1 MVNSALLSSQSRKD
15 TKNRIHGKQVR
26 EISIHHTVIPIKLNP
41 HGLIRGLIRS
51 DWCQYTCNQLDS
63 QGGIKVRVTR
73 SEQPTIIISIPS
85 AYY

>member
-1 MVNSALLSSQSRKD
+1 MR
-15 TKNRIHGKQVR
+15 
-26 EISIHHTVIPIKLNP
+26 SIHHTVIPIKLNP
-41 HGLIRGLIRS
+41 HGLLRGLIRS